1 MYILYESYDDD
12 CRNLKELDLNTKI
25 IAIYNDKEQA
35 LVGLKELADNTII
48 LEDGEN
54 EWFVKEEILDNENI
68 IGAYRVFNGE
78 IENYNEFYTI
88 ILEKVE
94 VYNKEWQCR

>member
-25 IAIYNDKEQA
+25 ISIYNNKEQA

-94 VYNKEWQCR
+94 VLDNAE

>member
-25 IAIYNDKEQA
+25 IAIYSDKEQA

-48 LEDGEN
+48 LEDGKS
-54 EWFVKEEILDNENI
+54 EWFVKEEILDNKNI

-78 IENYNEFYTI
+78 IENYNELYTI

-94 VYNKEWQCR
+94 VYNND

>member
-35 LVGLKELADNTII
+35 LVSLKELADNTII

-94 VYNKEWQCR
+94 VFDNAE

>member
-1 MYILYESYDDD
+1 MYISYESYDDD
-12 CRNLKELDLNTKI
+12 CRNFNELDLNTKI

-94 VYNKEWQCR
+94 VYNND

>member
-35 LVGLKELADNTII
+35 LISLKELADNTII

-94 VYNKEWQCR
+94 VFDNAE

>member
-54 EWFVKEEILDNENI
+54 EWFVKEEILDNKNI

-94 VYNKEWQCR
+94 VLNNAE

>member
-25 IAIYNDKEQA
+25 IAIYNDKKQA
-35 LVGLKELADNTII
+35 LIGLKELADNTII

-78 IENYNEFYTI
+78 IGNYNEFYTI

-94 VYNKEWQCR
+94 VYNND

>member
-25 IAIYNDKEQA
+25 ITIYNDKEQA
-35 LVGLKELADNTII
+35 LIGLKELADNTII

-94 VYNKEWQCR
+94 VYNND

>member
-12 CRNLKELDLNTKI
+12 CRDLKELDLNTKI

-94 VYNKEWQCR
+94 AFDNAE

>member
-54 EWFVKEEILDNENI
+54 EWFVKEEMLDNKNI

-94 VYNKEWQCR
+94 VFDNAE

>member
-12 CRNLKELDLNTKI
+12 CRDLKELDLNTKI

-54 EWFVKEEILDNENI
+54 EWFVKEEMLDNKNI

-94 VYNKEWQCR
+94 VFDNAE

>member
-1 MYILYESYDDD
+1 MYILYESYDDN

-25 IAIYNDKEQA
+25 IAVYNDEEQA
-35 LVGLKELADNTII
+35 LIGLKELADNTII

-54 EWFVKEEILDNENI
+54 EWFVKEEMLDNKNI

-94 VYNKEWQCR
+94 VFDNAE

>member
-12 CRNLKELDLNTKI
+12 CRNLKDLDLNTKI
-25 IAIYNDKEQA
+25 IAIYNDEEQA

-94 VYNKEWQCR
+94 VFDNAE

>member
-1 MYILYESYDDD
+1 MEETRKYFDYKLAYDGY
-12 CRNLKELDLNTKI
+12 KK
-25 IAIYNDKEQA
+25 
-35 LVGLKELADNTII
+35 VKELADNTII

-94 VYNKEWQCR
+94 VFDNAE

>member
-48 LEDGEN
+48 LEDGKS
-54 EWFVKEEILDNENI
+54 EWFVKEEILDNKNI

-78 IENYNEFYTI
+78 IENYNELYTI

-94 VYNKEWQCR
+94 VYNND

>member
-54 EWFVKEEILDNENI
+54 EWFVKEEILDNKNI

-78 IENYNEFYTI
+78 IENYNELYTI

-94 VYNKEWQCR
+94 VYNND

>member
-12 CRNLKELDLNTKI
+12 CRNLKDLDLNTKI
-25 IAIYNDKEQA
+25 IAIYNDEEQA

-94 VYNKEWQCR
+94 VLNNAE

>member
-25 IAIYNDKEQA
+25 IAIYNNEEQA

-94 VYNKEWQCR
+94 VLDNAE

>member
-25 IAIYNDKEQA
+25 ISIYNDKEQA

-94 VYNKEWQCR
+94 VLDNAE

>member
-25 IAIYNDKEQA
+25 IAIYNDKKQA
-35 LVGLKELADNTII
+35 LIGLKELADNTII

-54 EWFVKEEILDNENI
+54 EWFVKEEILDNKNI

-94 VYNKEWQCR
+94 VIDNAE

>member
-12 CRNLKELDLNTKI
+12 CRNLKGLDLNTKI
-25 IAIYNDKEQA
+25 IAIYNNEEQA
-35 LVGLKELADNTII
+35 LIGLKELADNTII

-54 EWFVKEEILDNENI
+54 EWFVKEEILDNESI
-68 IGAYRVFNGE
+68 IGAYRVFNEE

-94 VYNKEWQCR
+94 VFDNAK

>member
-78 IENYNEFYTI
+78 IENYNEIYTI

-94 VYNKEWQCR
+94 VYNND

>member
-35 LVGLKELADNTII
+35 LIGLKELADNTII

-54 EWFVKEEILDNENI
+54 EWFVKEEMLDNKNI

-94 VYNKEWQCR
+94 VIDNAE

>member
-35 LVGLKELADNTII
+35 LVGLKELADNTSI
-48 LEDGEN
+48 LQDGEN
-54 EWFVKEEILDNENI
+54 ECFVKEEILDNENI

-94 VYNKEWQCR
+94 VFDNAE

>member
-35 LVGLKELADNTII
+35 LIGLKELADNII
-48 LEDGEN
+48 MLEDGEN
-54 EWFVKEEILDNENI
+54 EWFVKEDILDNENI

-94 VYNKEWQCR
+94 VFDNAE

>member
-12 CRNLKELDLNTKI
+12 CKNLKELDLNTKI

-48 LEDGEN
+48 LEDGKS

-78 IENYNEFYTI
+78 IENYNELYTI

-94 VYNKEWQCR
+94 VYNND

>member
-35 LVGLKELADNTII
+35 LIGLKELADNTII
-48 LEDGEN
+48 LEDGET

-94 VYNKEWQCR
+94 VYNND

>member
-25 IAIYNDKEQA
+25 IAIYNNEEQA
-35 LVGLKELADNTII
+35 LIGLKELADNTII

-94 VYNKEWQCR
+94 VLDNAE

>member
-35 LVGLKELADNTII
+35 LIGLKELADNTII

-68 IGAYRVFNGE
+68 IGAYRVFNEE

-94 VYNKEWQCR
+94 VLDNAE

>member
-25 IAIYNDKEQA
+25 IAIYNDKKQA
-35 LVGLKELADNTII
+35 LIGLKKLADNTII

-54 EWFVKEEILDNENI
+54 EWFVKEEMLDNKNI

-94 VYNKEWQCR
+94 VIDNAE

>member
-12 CRNLKELDLNTKI
+12 CRNLKDLDLNTKI

-94 VYNKEWQCR
+94 VLDNAE